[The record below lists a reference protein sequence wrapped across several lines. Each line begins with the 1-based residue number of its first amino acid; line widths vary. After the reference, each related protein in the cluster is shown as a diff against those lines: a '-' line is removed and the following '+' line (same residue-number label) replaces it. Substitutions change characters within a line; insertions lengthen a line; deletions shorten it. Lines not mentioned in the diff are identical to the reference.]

1 MAKAC
6 RLEALLKCATCH
18 ISVFD
23 QFVNRFKGSTISNSW
38 ADRHR
43 DRNYLAI
50 ELDEPFRSGE
60 RIMKSYTLSKISL
73 SGLAFFFAMSSQ
85 ASGLRC
91 KLLFIEARQ
100 SLTEY
105 KAVGRERSRSVAPKY
120 SNPQHEMMASK
131 TWDGIK
137 GPEIVQAML
146 PEGVTLIDHA
156 LIGANEEGVVK
167 TNSGSLV
174 HVRAKIGDVGTNMG
188 VNIAALKDNL
198 HREQKSFVRES
209 ADAVIVFIHGGGT
222 KTTGHHVAASMMSW
236 MNVRNYDVVSLDMP
250 WHGEGARVSFDSVKD
265 SLEHMRDYVKKY
277 IAPSGK
283 PIILVG
289 HSMGGVVSDMYMR
302 MFPNDKL
309 FAGVVPLSTV
319 ADALPGAT
327 AEQKLIQDGI
337 IAERNKTNPNI
348 PESERDLGEWLARQ
362 NKLSPTCGMFCQTLI
377 MGINWDAPAHKGDQ
391 YLPALYVIGRGD
403 GLYQGYEKS
412 FAGVAELANAEVKII
427 DDRRDLKDKDGKLVS
442 IGHLIFDNRPRID
455 FAADIPQA
463 AKQSILAGTIKEAD
477 FNKLRAEGKITLDAA
492 YKFEDIMEP
501 ETFVLV
507 KNFISKLIG
516 KPVQRVKA
524 DSSPLE
530 LVTQAY
536 ANNLAFR
543 EFAKTYVFQHMRA
556 TEKAAVLGE
565 EMARMQQK
573 LRHFAQIRKQN
584 NGKLTE
590 QESADQDSVT
600 ARIAELGLILG
611 QKGVVSAA
619 NSARYKELQDKQ
631 NAINTTTQ
639 QLAAERKQLR
649 TNLEEKKQTVNRSEK
664 AIAEFEKSLVSPELA
679 QLRKAKEEAFIIMMK
694 QDEKVRELTNGY
706 LSASHSNG
714 QFKKGL
720 FENIPQDT
728 VREFEKYEHVADLYQ
743 KLLRKYEG
751 QLMQEALKGHLKFTE
766 QQAAITI
773 GKETVILSKEDVE
786 KRVHEAALTA
796 SQSSEG
802 MQGILVRLE
811 ALEKDLTA
819 YANQSFLIE
828 KELAQ
833 LVGSDYFAAEYYT
846 LEQLL
851 SQNVEAA
858 RTNKDGMS
866 GLLQRL
872 WADWQKIWSVRI
884 AESSESLY

>member
-1 MAKAC
+1 
-6 RLEALLKCATCH
+6 
-18 ISVFD
+18 
-23 QFVNRFKGSTISNSW
+23 
-38 ADRHR
+38 
-43 DRNYLAI
+43 
-50 ELDEPFRSGE
+50 
-60 RIMKSYTLSKISL
+60 MKSYTLAKIFLSSL
-73 SGLAFFFAMSSQ
+73 TFLFAVNSP
-85 ASGLRC
+85 AAPRC
-91 KLLFIEARQ
+91 ELLFIEARQ
-100 SLTEY
+100 SLTQY

-120 SNPQHEMMASK
+120 SNPQHEMMAAK

-146 PEGVTLIDHA
+146 PDGVTLIDHA
-156 LIGANEEGVVK
+156 LLGANEDGVVK
-167 TNSGSLV
+167 TSSGSLV
-174 HVRAKIGDVGTNMG
+174 HVRAKVGDVGTNMG

-198 HREQKSFVRES
+198 HRDQKSFVRES

-250 WHGEGARVSFDSVKD
+250 WHGEGARVSFDSVKS
-265 SLEHMRDYVKKY
+265 SLENMREYVQKY

-319 ADALPGAT
+319 ADALPGGT
-327 AEQKLIQDGI
+327 AEQKLIQESI
-337 IAERNKTNPNI
+337 IAEKNKTNLNI

-377 MGINWDAPAHKGDQ
+377 MGINWDAPSHKGNQ

-412 FAGVAELANAEVKII
+412 FAGVAELAHAEVKII

-442 IGHLIFDNRPRID
+442 IGHLIFDNRPRVD
-455 FAADIPQA
+455 FAADLPEA
-463 AKQSILAGTIKEAD
+463 TKQSILTGTIKEIE

-492 YKFEDIMEP
+492 YKFEDISEP

-524 DSSPLE
+524 DISPLE

-556 TEKAAVLGE
+556 TERTAVLGE
-565 EMARMQQK
+565 EMSRMQQK
-573 LRHFAQIRKQN
+573 LRHFVQIRKQN
-584 NGKLTE
+584 SGKLTDQE
-590 QESADQDSVT
+590 QIDQDAVS
-600 ARIAELGLILG
+600 ARIAELGLVLS
-611 QKGVVSAA
+611 QKGVVSAENA
-619 NSARYKELQDKQ
+619 GRYKELQEKQ
-631 NAINTTTQ
+631 NSINAATQ
-639 QLAAERKQLR
+639 LLGSERKQLR
-649 TNLEEKKQTVNRSEK
+649 ASLEEKKQAANRAEK
-664 AIAEFEKSLVSPELA
+664 SIAEFEKSLVSPPLV
-679 QLRKAKEEAFIIMMK
+679 QLRQAKEKAFSLMMK

-706 LSASHSNG
+706 LFASHNNG

-728 VREFEKYEHVADLYQ
+728 VREFEKYERVADLYQ
-743 KLLRKYEG
+743 KLLRKYES
-751 QLMQEALKGHLKFTE
+751 QLMQEALKGNLKFTE
-766 QQAAITI
+766 QQATLTI
-773 GKETVILSKEDVE
+773 GKETVTLSKDDVE
-786 KRVHEAALTA
+786 KRVREAAIVA
-796 SQSSEG
+796 SQANEG
-802 MQGILVRLE
+802 VQSILVRLE
-811 ALEKDLTA
+811 TFEKDLTA
-819 YANQSFLIE
+819 YANQSFQIE

-833 LVGSDYFAAEYYT
+833 LVGSDYFVAEYYT

-851 SQNVEAA
+851 SQNTEAA

-884 AESSESLY
+884 GESSESLY